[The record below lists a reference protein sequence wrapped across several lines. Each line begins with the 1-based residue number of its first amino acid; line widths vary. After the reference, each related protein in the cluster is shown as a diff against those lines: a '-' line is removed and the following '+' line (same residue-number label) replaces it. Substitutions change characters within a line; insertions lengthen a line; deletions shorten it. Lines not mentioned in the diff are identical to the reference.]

1 MTDNLHNNPVSAPS
15 SSQLLKATLGSICIA
30 ALLLVTTVLPA
41 EYGID
46 PTGLGKALGLMQLNE
61 ATPETAAELSTEPA
75 ANNLQASDVE
85 SENLLKAATELRS
98 DTLKIPLMPGQGA
111 EIKSR
116 MMPGNHFVF
125 TWQVEGGRV
134 SFDMHGER
142 PNSGGAFTSFWLG
155 DDTQQSSGAF
165 TAPFEGTHGWYWEN
179 KGDTPVTV
187 VLQTHGF
194 YGDLYMP

>member
-1 MTDNLHNNPVSAPS
+1 MTDSLHNNPVSTPS
-15 SSQLLKATLGSICIA
+15 SGQLIKATLGSICIA
-30 ALLLVTTVLPA
+30 ALLLVTAVLPA

-61 ATPETAAELSTEPA
+61 ATPVTAAELA
-75 ANNLQASDVE
+75 ANNVQASDVE

-98 DTLKIPLMPGQGA
+98 DTLKIPLMPDQGA

-116 MMPGNHFVF
+116 MIPGNHFVF

-155 DDTQQSSGAF
+155 DDAQQSSGAF

>member
-1 MTDNLHNNPVSAPS
+1 MTDSLHNNPVSAG
-15 SSQLLKATLGSICIA
+15 QLLKATLGSICIA

-46 PTGLGKALGLMQLNE
+46 PTGLGKTLGLMQLSE
-61 ATPETAAELSTEPA
+61 AMPETAAELA
-75 ANNLQASDVE
+75 ANNVQAIDVE
-85 SENLLKAATELRS
+85 SQNLLKAATELQS

-125 TWQVEGGRV
+125 TWQAEGGRV

-187 VLQTHGF
+187 VLQVHGF